1 MKNVSMITLSI
12 IALLSYNVT
21 GYAIVGY
28 EQGNNNAGEVHIMG
42 NEVVEHTIVGNGGGY
57 EKDAPIGEVRT
68 KESLGE
74 GEVRALQGEMNA
86 LDGSSKAEIR
96 AWRGM
101 RKK

>member
-1 MKNVSMITLSI
+1 MITLSI
-12 IALLSYNVT
+12 IAVLSYNAT

-28 EQGNNNAGEVHIMG
+28 EQGNNAGEVHIMG

-68 KESLGE
+68 KGSQ
-74 GEVRALQGEMNA
+74 GEVGELQGEMNA

-96 AWRGM
+96 ARRGL

>member
-1 MKNVSMITLSI
+1 MKNISMITLSI
-12 IALLSYNVT
+12 IALLSYNAT

-28 EQGNNNAGEVHIMG
+28 EQGNNLGEVHIMG
-42 NEVVEHTIVGNGGGY
+42 NEVVEHNIVGNGNDGGY

-68 KESLGE
+68 KGSQ

-86 LDGSSKAEIR
+86 LDGTSKAEIR
-96 AWRGM
+96 ARRGL